1 MVKKIGI
8 VSLSSGI
15 LGEDFIRHEVEIG
28 TKRLAEYGIETV
40 FLPNAL
46 LVTYSLCGG
55 YYESHKKFTFLTMC
69 LGSMGMPILYLSE
82 RKKSRIQA

>member
-15 LGEDFIRHEVEIG
+15 LGEDFIRHEVNIG
-28 TKRLAEYGIETV
+28 IKRLEQYGMEVV

-46 LVTYSLCGG
+46 KGLDFIK
-55 YYESHKKFTFLTMC
+55 EN
-69 LGSMGMPILYLSE
+69 PERE
-82 RKKSRIQA
+82 RKI